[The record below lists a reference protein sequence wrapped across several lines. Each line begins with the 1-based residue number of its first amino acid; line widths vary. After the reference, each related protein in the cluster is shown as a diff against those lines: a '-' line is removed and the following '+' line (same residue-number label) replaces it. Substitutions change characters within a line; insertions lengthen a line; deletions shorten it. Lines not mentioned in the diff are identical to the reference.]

1 MKKLIG
7 LLAVLSL
14 VVAACGGDEPVSL
27 DTCEGVA
34 EATIDLVQDVIDEL
48 EAMSPSDFG
57 RMSQEGTANFPAF
70 VEIEERGTE
79 LGLKAQE
86 LECADIDT
94 LVAERADQLEA
105 DPANAFSQLIIEST
119 RNGEDVMSRLF
130 R

>member
-1 MKKLIG
+1 MKKIIG
-7 LLAVLSL
+7 LLAALSL

-57 RMSQEGTANFPAF
+57 RMSQEGTADFPAF
-70 VEIEERGTE
+70 VEIEQRGTE

-94 LVAERADQLEA
+94 LVADRADQLEA
-105 DPANAFSQLIIEST
+105 DPTNAFSQLIIEST

>member
-7 LLAVLSL
+7 LLAVLSV